1 MSFAIH
7 EKAPFHMDYENDDH
21 VQNCRDG
28 SYFIELVNA
37 GIETFEV
44 EFISFGHARC
54 YYRYI
59 WDGKKL
65 TQIIVENGDLF
76 EDDELDEGLDDETW
90 NEAIEH
96 EYFPH
101 KVEEAIEKK
110 ECEVK
115 VLIEK

>member
-1 MSFAIH
+1 MDIDLL
-7 EKAPFHMDYENDDH
+7 PFNIDYEDDDLIND
-21 VQNCRDG
+21 CREG
-28 SYFIELVNA
+28 KIFIEKVES
-37 GIETFEV
+37 GTDDFEV
-44 EFISFGHARC
+44 EFASFGQARC
-54 YYRYI
+54 FYRYI
-59 WDGKKL
+59 WDGVKL

-76 EDDELDEGLDDETW
+76 EDNELDEGLDDETW